1 MNEWVPDSLAPKR
14 KNAVVRQLAD
24 ELLVYDLK
32 TSKAHCLNR
41 IAAEVWMLCD
51 GKTTVAEI
59 VRKVGK
65 TATPSVDEAVVE
77 LALGRLQKA
86 GLIEQDSS
94 GFEPIIPSRRVA
106 LRKMATAALALPLVT
121 TILVPTAAQAASPA
135 KKQRPARRQ
144 NRSEG

>member
-14 KNAVVRQLAD
+14 KNAVVRQVAD
-24 ELLVYDLK
+24 ELLVYDLE
-32 TSKAHCLNR
+32 TNKAHCLNR

-59 VRKVGK
+59 VGKVGE

-77 LALGRLQKA
+77 LALRRLQKA

-121 TILVPTAAQAASPA
+121 TILVPTAAQAASA

-144 NRSEG
+144 VRSEG

>member
-1 MNEWVPDSLAPKR
+1 
-14 KNAVVRQLAD
+14 
-24 ELLVYDLK
+24 
-32 TSKAHCLNR
+32 
-41 IAAEVWMLCD
+41 
-51 GKTTVAEI
+51 
-59 VRKVGK
+59 VGK

-86 GLIEQDSS
+86 GLLEQDSS

-144 NRSEG
+144 IRSEG

>member
-1 MNEWVPDSLAPKR
+1 MNEWVPDSFAPKR

-32 TSKAHCLNR
+32 TNKAHCLNR
-41 IAAEVWMLCD
+41 IAAEVWVLCD

-59 VRKVGK
+59 VRKVGEI
-65 TATPSVDEAVVE
+65 ATPSVDKAVVE

-94 GFEPIIPSRRVA
+94 GFEPTIPSRRVA
-106 LRKMATAALALPLVT
+106 LRKMATAVLALPLVT
-121 TILVPTAAQAASPA
+121 TIRVPTAAQAASA

-144 NRSEG
+144 IRSER